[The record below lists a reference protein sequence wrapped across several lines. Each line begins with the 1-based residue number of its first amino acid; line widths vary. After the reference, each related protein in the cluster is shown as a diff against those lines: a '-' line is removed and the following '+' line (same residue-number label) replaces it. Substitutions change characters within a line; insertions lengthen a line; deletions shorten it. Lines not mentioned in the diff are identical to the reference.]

1 MDVRGQSNIVAIILL
16 IAISSALVTTYHFF
30 AQSVFR
36 STAGELSRA
45 IEHHHELAMQQLE
58 ISSATV
64 TFSDPVSEFS
74 LRIVNTGDVPV
85 VPYDPVTIYIYKG
98 DVLIYSLTSSCGVIT
113 PENPCTLQFPV
124 VSDELRS
131 RKDFADLTVY
141 VYVNEVPLTSRVE
154 FIGSLPGG
162 LPYNTCHS
170 CDECS
175 RMISSSTAN
184 LVIVDID
191 GQASGDCIQVDGAR
205 DVRVSCVKPI
215 RGNGTG
221 VGLYIKNARDLQ
233 IDGCEVTG
241 FSTGLMLENSDG
253 LSLVNVYSHG
263 NTNFDVFV
271 SDPDFSTICSLSDLR
286 LVADYGPIVWNPSG
300 TQSLLSVS
308 AVWLSNTSDATVRS
322 ESGTLLP
329 ASKVSPAVAL
339 CNVSNVRVSDLNV
352 FSVPAGIYVRNSSNF
367 ELSSL
372 SVRADRGIT
381 VHESAGGLICCAH
394 FYSKGIDL
402 FERSDVEW
410 EGDTAFYP
418 Q

>member
-1 MDVRGQSNIVAIILL
+1 MGVKGQSNIVAIILL
-16 IAISSALVTTYHFF
+16 IAISSVLVTTYHFF
-30 AQSVFR
+30 AQSIFG
-36 STAGELSRA
+36 STTNAFSRA
-45 IEHHHELAMQQLE
+45 IEHHRELAMQQLE
-58 ISSATV
+58 ISSATA

-85 VPYDPVTIYIYKG
+85 IPYDPVTIYLYKEG
-98 DVLIYSLTSSCGVIT
+98 VLIHSLTTSCGVIT
-113 PENPCTLQFPV
+113 PENPCTVQFPI

-154 FIGSLPGG
+154 FVGSLPGG
-162 LPYNTCHS
+162 PSYDTCHS

-175 RMISSSTAN
+175 EMISSSATGFI
-184 LVIVDID
+184 IVDID
-191 GQASGDCIQVDGAR
+191 NQAPGDCIQVDGAR
-205 DVRVSCVKPI
+205 NVRVFCAKPI
-215 RGNGTG
+215 QGSGTG
-221 VGLYIKNARDLQ
+221 VGLHIKNSHGLQ

-241 FSTGLMLENSDG
+241 FSTGVMLENSDG

-286 LVADYGPIVWNPSG
+286 LVADYGSIVWNPSG

-308 AVWLSNTSDATVRS
+308 AVWLSNTSDVIVRS

-339 CNVSNVRVSDLNV
+339 CNVSNVRVSDLNI
-352 FSVPAGIYVRNSSNF
+352 FSVPTGIYVRNSSNF

-410 EGDTAFYP
+410 EGDTAFYS